1 MVGIKSEPRYYVQ
14 TKVARTT
21 INKLTPS
28 VNDDLCVA
36 DASLTNEPVRFDGD
50 ELPQSWTL
58 RK

>member
-1 MVGIKSEPRYYVQ
+1 MVGIKSHGSYYAQ
-14 TKVARTT
+14 AKVARTT
-21 INKLTPS
+21 INKLTPR